1 MDATALQDAIE
12 RELRGNLLPFWRER
26 SVDRERGGF
35 IAEMANDGT
44 LRTEAPKG
52 LILNARLLWT
62 FARLYRRLGDE
73 RDLELAQRAHE
84 YLEERFRD
92 RENGGYR
99 WRVDPDGRPLDDSKK
114 VYGQAFSIYA
124 LSELYLATE
133 AAKALEAARQVYEL
147 IERHA
152 HDDRYGGYL
161 EALAADW
168 SATSDLQLSD
178 KDMNEAK
185 SMNSHLHLL
194 EAYTSLLRAARSSGV
209 ARRLRELID
218 LFERHILD
226 RRPGPGRNHLRHFF
240 DERWNVRS
248 ETYTYGHDIEAAW
261 LLSEAVEVLGDER
274 LEAVVHRWAVEIA
287 RTTLEE
293 ALDGDGGLPYEGCDG
308 GVIDPNREWWCQAEA
323 VVGFW
328 HAYRLTGDV
337 AFAQAA
343 ERVWGFIERQMVD
356 RVDGE
361 WFWRVGADGSVDA
374 GEPKV
379 SEWKGPYH
387 NIRMCLQMM
396 SFIDDGNGLKS

>member
-1 MDATALQDAIE
+1 MQARALKEAIE

-44 LRTEAPKG
+44 LRPEAPKG

-62 FARLYRRLGDE
+62 FAKLYRQLGDE
-73 RDLELAQRAHE
+73 RDLELAKRAHE
-84 YLEERFRD
+84 YLEKRFRD
-92 RENGGYR
+92 REHGGYL
-99 WRVDPDGRPLDDSKK
+99 WRVDRDGRPLEGSKK

-124 LSELYLATE
+124 LSELYLATGATE
-133 AAKALEAARQVYEL
+133 ALEAARGVYEL

-152 HDDRYGGYL
+152 HDDRSGGYL

-168 SATSDLQLSD
+168 SATSELRLSD
-178 KDMNEAK
+178 RDMNEAK

-194 EAYTSLLRAARSSGV
+194 EAYASLLRAAPSPGV

-218 LFERHILD
+218 LFDRHILD
-226 RRPGPGRNHLRHFF
+226 RQPGPGRNHLRHFF
-240 DERWNVRS
+240 DERWKVRS

-261 LLSEAVEVLGDER
+261 LLSEAGEVLGDEG
-274 LEAVVHRWAVEIA
+274 LEAAVHRWAVEIA

-293 ALDGDGGLPYEGCDG
+293 ALDADGGLAYGGRDG
-308 GVIDPNREWWCQAEA
+308 AVIDPNREWWCQAEA

-328 HAYRLTGDV
+328 HAYRLTGEV
-337 AFAQAA
+337 AFAIAA
-343 ERVWGFIERQMVD
+343 AQVWGFIERRVVD
-356 RVDGE
+356 RDHGE
-361 WFWRVGADGSVDA
+361 WFWRVAADGSVDG

-396 SFIDDGNGLKS
+396 SFIDDGNGLEP